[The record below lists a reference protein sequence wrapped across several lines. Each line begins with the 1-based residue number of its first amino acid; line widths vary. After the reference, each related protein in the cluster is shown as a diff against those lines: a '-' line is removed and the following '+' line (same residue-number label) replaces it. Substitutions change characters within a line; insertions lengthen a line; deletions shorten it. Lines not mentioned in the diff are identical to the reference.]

1 MALTIGETRSNIKD
15 NDVKDWGEISA
26 NMARALA
33 GFSPDLIPSER
44 AELLKKSKIVKL

>member
-1 MALTIGETRSNIKD
+1 MALTIGETGSYKKGK
-15 NDVKDWGEISA
+15 DVKDWGEISA